1 MELSEYREEFLT
13 QLREDA
19 VLYENPNQIQFIE
32 ESLNL
37 LEKQEEV
44 IDPIPY
50 LCNIKCG
57 NHYSGFHAYT
67 YSESD
72 SSIVLIITDFVD
84 STDPGNLTNEDIK
97 KLYSKIL

>member
-19 VLYENPNQIQFIE
+19 LLYENPNQIQFIE
-32 ESLNL
+32 ESLTL

-57 NHYSGFHAYT
+57 NHNSGFHAYA

-72 SSIVLIITDFVD
+72 SSIVLIITDFV
-84 STDPGNLTNEDIK
+84 
-97 KLYSKIL
+97 

>member
-50 LCNIKCG
+50 LCNINSNK
-57 NHYSGFHAYT
+57 F
-67 YSESD
+67 
-72 SSIVLIITDFVD
+72 SISLIILLN
-84 STDPGNLTNEDIK
+84 SYAPNLTLQKQCVVGNIYKLFSK
-97 KLYSKIL
+97 KS